1 MLTQLATIYEEYAA
15 TVKEVRKNA
24 RMFDG
29 FLGLGKD
36 PRNDAC
42 HDAFFQAVG
51 TWVTEFLATE
61 PDQDALMQA
70 VKYMIETPVTY
81 NGQECY
87 WFMFAAH
94 GHVKPLIPLLS
105 KENCAKL
112 ASSMEQLYKKRDR
125 MPLQKEILKLL
136 TKAGK

>member
-15 TVKEVRKNA
+15 KVKEVRKNA
-24 RMFDG
+24 RLFDG
-29 FLGLGKD
+29 VFGLGKD

-51 TWVTEFLATE
+51 TWVTEFVATE
-61 PDQDALMQA
+61 PEQDALMQA
-70 VKYMIETPVTY
+70 AKFIIETPVAY
-81 NGQECY
+81 SSQECY
-87 WFMFAAH
+87 WFMFASH

-105 KENCAKL
+105 KENCSQL
-112 ASSMEQLYKKRDR
+112 AASMEQLYKKRDR

-136 TKAGK
+136 SKAGK

>member
-15 TVKEVRKNA
+15 TIKNVRKNA
-24 RMFDG
+24 RLFDG
-29 FLGLGKD
+29 FLGMGKD

-42 HDAFFQAVG
+42 HDVFFQAVG
-51 TWVTEFLATE
+51 AWVTEFLATE

-70 VKYMIETPVTY
+70 ARYIIETPVSY

-94 GHVKPLIPLLS
+94 GHVKPLIPLLNR
-105 KENCAKL
+105 ENCAQL
-112 ASSMEQLYKKRDR
+112 AGSMEKLYKKRDR

-136 TKAGK
+136 TKSGK